1 MTTTSISNGATPDPL
16 PKATLQP
23 MAADRS
29 DPGQSPAGDEP
40 ILVVDDNEEIRM
52 LLADTLGQSG
62 YSVVE
67 AGNGQ
72 EAIQRYSQAGV
83 PMRVVLLDLHLPDMT
98 GWEVLAAL
106 RQLNPSASVLIISGS
121 TTEDLTQKVKDS
133 GAAGFVPKPFDRQF
147 LLGRIRSLPN

>member
-1 MTTTSISNGATPDPL
+1 MTTTSISNGAAPDPFS
-16 PKATLQP
+16 KATPQP
-23 MAADRS
+23 VAQDRTN
-29 DPGQSPAGDEP
+29 PGQSPADVAP

-52 LLADTLGQSG
+52 LLADTLAQSG

-72 EAIQRYSQAGV
+72 EAIQRFSQTEV

-98 GWEVLAAL
+98 GWAVLAAL
-106 RQLNPSASVLIISGS
+106 RQLNPSASILIISGS

-133 GAAGFVPKPFDRQF
+133 GAAGFVPKPFDHQF
-147 LLGRIRSLPN
+147 LLGSIRALSN